1 MEARTYNLAIA
12 RANTL
17 ERTTIRLCGEF
28 SAVVRGRVVTADL
41 GGRQGRAVFASLV
54 LSRPQGLARDQLI
67 DVLWPAEPPKSPE
80 RGLDVVVSRLR
91 AALGQDIV
99 SGRSQLTLTLDP
111 DAVID
116 VEVARR
122 CVRDSEAALAA
133 GDCERARDAAHEG
146 LDVLAGPLLPGLE
159 GPWLDH
165 HRARLTEIVPRLL
178 RAAARGGLAL
188 GGDALDQ
195 ALTDA
200 RALVAENPFSE
211 SACGLLMEVQAARGD
226 VAEALQTYE
235 ELRVRL
241 LEELGNPP
249 AKAIAD
255 LHARLLRPDAPAA
268 RAPGEPA
275 LPLPVAAARFV
286 GRAEQL
292 EALRARWAALAGP
305 GSRLVFLT
313 GEAGIGKTTLAARF
327 AREVGAESVLFGRC
341 DEDPVVPYQ
350 PFVEAFRHPDAL
362 AGTSDDEEVLAL
374 APLIPRLRSLAH
386 GGEVGASP
394 EIQRY
399 LMFEAV
405 VERLCRWSRVRP
417 LLFILDDVHW
427 ADKPTV
433 KLLQHLM
440 RDPRDLRLLVLATYR
455 TEDAGA
461 ERPLA
466 ELLADLRRAHTLD
479 VVRLEGLSRGE
490 TDELITER
498 IDQIAPD
505 FAAELWSQTDGNPLF
520 IEEALRSVAES
531 GDGDGKPVSARTLA
545 RMGVPDGVKSVIV
558 RRLETMPADAAD
570 ALRAAAAIGQEFD
583 PRLVAGVR
591 GVHVEHML
599 DTLER
604 APTRGLIAEL
614 ERYRYA
620 FSHGIVRMAIYED
633 MSETRRAE
641 LHHRVGVLLEAGPAR
656 PGQAAEVALHFARAG
671 ELADPLRIV
680 EHERRAGEDLARS
693 FAYEDAATHFERA
706 AETLGRLGDG
716 HEPER
721 CTILLEWARCLAR
734 AGLSQQA
741 SARFHEAAGSA
752 VARGDAKQL
761 ASAAVGLGQR
771 YWEANVDALHDSGY
785 RGRLDEALA
794 LLPPGDSPARARLLA
809 KLAEHLAFLP
819 REGDRAA
826 AISADALAMARRV
839 GDRSTL
845 VAVMMARHA
854 TRLHVAHVEERLQLM
869 DEVVQLRSARPELSA
884 EARMWRIYD
893 LCELGE
899 MDAARAEQHRL
910 SELAR
915 ELRQP
920 LIRHVAL
927 GWESLF
933 TELAG
938 DVEATERLTAEFF
951 RLGERAQAY
960 DARSTRAAKL
970 FAIYRWQ
977 GRLEELREEIEAL
990 ASGVIA
996 VPAWRAALALQQ
1008 VVCGNAGEG
1017 LAGARA
1023 LVARLPRLRRDF
1035 FWLSAVTVLSE
1046 AVALCEDAESAAPI
1060 YDALAPFASRFTTHS
1075 FGASW
1080 GSVGRPLGLLA
1091 ATLGRRDQAE
1101 AHLRAALAAN
1111 RGIDA
1116 PMLVAVTECDL
1127 GELIGSP
1134 ELGASAEAAARRL
1147 GLSVLAERAA
1157 RLAGCPR
1164 RARENRPLGDC
1175 SQRREPPGRVVAAH
1189 GSAPNAS

>member
-28 SAVVRGRVVTADL
+28 SAVVRGRVVTDDL

-67 DVLWPAEPPKSPE
+67 DVLWPAAPPKSPE

-91 AALGQDIV
+91 TALGQDVV

-116 VEVARR
+116 VEIARR
-122 CVRDSEAALAA
+122 RVRESEAALVA
-133 GDCERARDAAHEG
+133 GDAELARDAAHEG

-165 HRARLTEIVPRLL
+165 HRARLAEIVPRLL
-178 RAAARGGLAL
+178 RAAARAGLAL

-211 SACGLLMEVQAARGD
+211 SASGLLMEVQAARGD

-241 LEELGNPP
+241 LEQLGNPP

-268 RAPGEPA
+268 RAPAEPA

-305 GSRLVFLT
+305 GSRLVFLA

-374 APLIPRLRSLAH
+374 APLIPRLRPLAH
-386 GGEVGASP
+386 GDALGVSP
-394 EIQRY
+394 ELQRY
-399 LMFEAV
+399 LMFEAAA
-405 VERLCRWSRVRP
+405 ERLRRWSRVRP
-417 LLFILDDVHW
+417 LVFILDDAHW

-433 KLLQHLM
+433 KLLQHLV
-440 RDPRDLRLLVLATYR
+440 RDPRDLRLMVIATYR

-466 ELLADLRRAHTLD
+466 ELLAELRRAHTLD
-479 VVRLEGLSRGE
+479 VVRLEGLSQGE
-490 TDELITER
+490 TDALITER
-498 IDQIAPD
+498 IEQTAPD

-633 MSETRRAE
+633 MGETRRAE
-641 LHHRVGVLLEAGPAR
+641 LHHRVGVLLEGGPER

-680 EHERRAGEDLARS
+680 EHQRRAGEEAARS

-706 AETLGRLGDG
+706 AATLASLGE
-716 HEPER
+716 HYEAER
-721 CTILLEWARCLAR
+721 CTVVLALARSLAR

-741 SARFHEAAGSA
+741 SAKFHEAAASA
-752 VARGDAKQL
+752 LARGDAEQL
-761 ASAAVGLGQR
+761 ASAALGLGQR
-771 YWEANVDALHDSGY
+771 YWEASVNDLHDSGY
-785 RGRLDEALA
+785 RARLDEALE
-794 LLPPGDSPARARLLA
+794 LLPPADGRARVRLLA
-809 KLAEHLAFLP
+809 RLAEHLAFLP
-819 REGDRAA
+819 REVDRDAEV
-826 AISADALAMARRV
+826 SAEALAMARR
-839 GDRSTL
+839 GGGGG
-845 VAVMMARHA
+845 
-854 TRLHVAHVEERLQLM
+854 
-869 DEVVQLRSARPELSA
+869 P
-884 EARMWRIYD
+884 
-893 LCELGE
+893 
-899 MDAARAEQHRL
+899 ARARAMGPPPPRPPRGHR
-910 SELAR
+910 
-915 ELRQP
+915 
-920 LIRHVAL
+920 
-927 GWESLF
+927 
-933 TELAG
+933 
-938 DVEATERLTAEFF
+938 
-951 RLGERAQAY
+951 
-960 DARSTRAAKL
+960 
-970 FAIYRWQ
+970 
-977 GRLEELREEIEAL
+977 
-990 ASGVIA
+990 
-996 VPAWRAALALQQ
+996 
-1008 VVCGNAGEG
+1008 
-1017 LAGARA
+1017 
-1023 LVARLPRLRRDF
+1023 
-1035 FWLSAVTVLSE
+1035 
-1046 AVALCEDAESAAPI
+1046 
-1060 YDALAPFASRFTTHS
+1060 
-1075 FGASW
+1075 
-1080 GSVGRPLGLLA
+1080 
-1091 ATLGRRDQAE
+1091 
-1101 AHLRAALAAN
+1101 
-1111 RGIDA
+1111 
-1116 PMLVAVTECDL
+1116 
-1127 GELIGSP
+1127 
-1134 ELGASAEAAARRL
+1134 
-1147 GLSVLAERAA
+1147 
-1157 RLAGCPR
+1157 
-1164 RARENRPLGDC
+1164 
-1175 SQRREPPGRVVAAH
+1175 
-1189 GSAPNAS
+1189 

>member
-12 RANTL
+12 RANTA

-28 SAVVRGRVVTADL
+28 SAVVRGRVVTGDL

-67 DVLWPAEPPKSPE
+67 DVLWPAAPPKSPE

-91 AALGQDIV
+91 TALGQDVV

-122 CVRDSEAALAA
+122 RVRESEAALVA
-133 GDCERARDAAHEG
+133 GDAERARDAAHEG

-165 HRARLTEIVPRLL
+165 HRARLAEIVPRLL
-178 RAAARGGLAL
+178 RAAARAGLAL

-211 SACGLLMEVQAARGD
+211 SASGLLMEVQAARGD

-241 LEELGNPP
+241 LDELGNPP

-255 LHARLLRPDAPAA
+255 LHARLLRPGVPVAPAP
-268 RAPGEPA
+268 APEPA
-275 LPLPVAAARFV
+275 LALAVGGASFV
-286 GRAEQL
+286 GRAAQL
-292 EALRARWAALAGP
+292 EALRARWAAVDGP
-305 GSRLVFLT
+305 RLVFLS

-327 AREVGAESVLFGRC
+327 AEEVGAESVLFGRC
-341 DEDPVVPYQ
+341 DEDPIVPYQ

-362 AGTSDDEEVLAL
+362 SGTSDDEEVLAL
-374 APLIPRLRSLAH
+374 APLMPRLRSLAQ
-386 GGEVGASP
+386 GGGLGASP
-394 EIQRY
+394 EMQRY

-405 VERLCRWSRVRP
+405 AERLRRWSRVRP

-433 KLLQHLM
+433 KLLQHLV
-440 RDPRDLRLLVLATYR
+440 RDPRDLRLMVIATYR
-455 TEDAGA
+455 TEDAGG

-466 ELLADLRRAHTLD
+466 DLLADLRRAHALD

-498 IDQIAPD
+498 LEETAPD
-505 FAAELWSQTDGNPLF
+505 FAGELWSQTDGNPLF
-520 IEEALRSVAES
+520 IEEALRSVEES
-531 GDGDGKPVSARTLA
+531 GQPVSSGTLT

-558 RRLETMPADAAD
+558 RRLETMPFEAAD

-591 GVHVEHML
+591 GVPVERML

-604 APTRGLIAEL
+604 APARGLIAEL
-614 ERYRYA
+614 EPYRYA

-633 MSETRRAE
+633 MGETRRAE
-641 LHHRVGVLLEAGPAR
+641 LHHRVGVLLEGGPER
-656 PGQAAEVALHFARAG
+656 PGQAAEVALHLARAG

-680 EHERRAGEDLARS
+680 EYQRRAGEELARA

-706 AETLGRLGDG
+706 AETLGRLGAEQ
-716 HEPER
+716 EPER
-721 CTILLEWARCLAR
+721 CAILLDWARCLAR

-741 SARFHEAAGSA
+741 SAKFHEAAGSA

-761 ASAAVGLGQR
+761 TSAAVGLGQR
-771 YWEANVDALHDSGY
+771 YWEANVDALHDTGY

-819 REGDRAA
+819 READRAA

-854 TRLHVAHVEERLQLM
+854 TRLHVANTEERLRLM
-869 DEVVQLRSARPELSA
+869 DEVVQLRSDRPELSA

-899 MDAARAEQHRL
+899 MDAARAEQRRL

-920 LIRHVAL
+920 LIRHVAV

-933 TELAG
+933 AELAG
-938 DVEATERLTAEFF
+938 DVETTERLTVEFF

-977 GRLEELREEIEAL
+977 GRLEELRGEIEAL

-996 VPAWRAALALQQ
+996 VSAWRSAQALLR
-1008 VVCGNAGEG
+1008 VVCGDAEEG

-1023 LVARLPRLRRDF
+1023 LVARLPRIPRDF
-1035 FWLSAVTVLSE
+1035 FWLSGVTVLAE
-1046 AVALCEDAESAAPI
+1046 AVAVGGDAESAGPL
-1060 YDALAPFASRFTTHS
+1060 YDALAPFASRYTTHS

-1080 GSVGRPLGLLA
+1080 GSVERPLGLLA
-1091 ATLGRRDQAE
+1091 ATLGRRERAE

-1111 RGIDA
+1111 RAIDA
-1116 PMLVAVTECDL
+1116 PMLVAITECDL
-1127 GELIGSP
+1127 GELTGTP
-1134 ELGASAEAAARRL
+1134 ELGASAERTARRL
-1147 GLSVLAERAA
+1147 GLSVLADRAA
-1157 RLAGCPR
+1157 ALAR
-1164 RARENRPLGDC
+1164 
-1175 SQRREPPGRVVAAH
+1175 
-1189 GSAPNAS
+1189 

>member
-91 AALGQDIV
+91 TALGQDVV

-255 LHARLLRPDAPAA
+255 LHARLLRPDAPV
-268 RAPGEPA
+268 EPA
-275 LPLPVAAARFV
+275 HEPAPPLPATAATFV
-286 GRAEQL
+286 GRAAQL
-292 EALRARWAALAGP
+292 QALRERWAALAGSCP
-305 GSRLVFLT
+305 QLVFLA

-327 AREVGAESVLFGRC
+327 ARELGAESVLFGRC

-386 GGEVGASP
+386 GDALGVSP
-394 EIQRY
+394 ELQRY

-405 VERLCRWSRVRP
+405 VERLRRWSRVRP
-417 LLFILDDVHW
+417 LVFILDDAHW

-433 KLLQHLM
+433 KLLQHLV
-440 RDPRDLRLLVLATYR
+440 RDPRDLRLMVIATYR

-466 ELLADLRRAHTLD
+466 ELLAELRRAHTLD
-479 VVRLEGLSRGE
+479 VVRLEGLSQGE
-490 TDELITER
+490 TDALITER
-498 IDQIAPD
+498 IEQTAPD

-531 GDGDGKPVSARTLA
+531 GQPVSSRTLA

-558 RRLETMPADAAD
+558 RRLETMPPEAAD
-570 ALRAAAAIGQEFD
+570 ALRAAAAIGREFD

-591 GVHVEHML
+591 GVRVEHML

-620 FSHGIVRMAIYED
+620 FSHAIVRMAIYED
-633 MSETRRAE
+633 
-641 LHHRVGVLLEAGPAR
+641 
-656 PGQAAEVALHFARAG
+656 
-671 ELADPLRIV
+671 
-680 EHERRAGEDLARS
+680 
-693 FAYEDAATHFERA
+693 
-706 AETLGRLGDG
+706 
-716 HEPER
+716 
-721 CTILLEWARCLAR
+721 
-734 AGLSQQA
+734 
-741 SARFHEAAGSA
+741 
-752 VARGDAKQL
+752 
-761 ASAAVGLGQR
+761 
-771 YWEANVDALHDSGY
+771 
-785 RGRLDEALA
+785 
-794 LLPPGDSPARARLLA
+794 
-809 KLAEHLAFLP
+809 
-819 REGDRAA
+819 
-826 AISADALAMARRV
+826 
-839 GDRSTL
+839 
-845 VAVMMARHA
+845 
-854 TRLHVAHVEERLQLM
+854 
-869 DEVVQLRSARPELSA
+869 
-884 EARMWRIYD
+884 
-893 LCELGE
+893 
-899 MDAARAEQHRL
+899 
-910 SELAR
+910 
-915 ELRQP
+915 
-920 LIRHVAL
+920 
-927 GWESLF
+927 
-933 TELAG
+933 
-938 DVEATERLTAEFF
+938 
-951 RLGERAQAY
+951 
-960 DARSTRAAKL
+960 
-970 FAIYRWQ
+970 
-977 GRLEELREEIEAL
+977 
-990 ASGVIA
+990 
-996 VPAWRAALALQQ
+996 
-1008 VVCGNAGEG
+1008 
-1017 LAGARA
+1017 
-1023 LVARLPRLRRDF
+1023 
-1035 FWLSAVTVLSE
+1035 
-1046 AVALCEDAESAAPI
+1046 
-1060 YDALAPFASRFTTHS
+1060 
-1075 FGASW
+1075 
-1080 GSVGRPLGLLA
+1080 
-1091 ATLGRRDQAE
+1091 
-1101 AHLRAALAAN
+1101 
-1111 RGIDA
+1111 
-1116 PMLVAVTECDL
+1116 
-1127 GELIGSP
+1127 
-1134 ELGASAEAAARRL
+1134 
-1147 GLSVLAERAA
+1147 
-1157 RLAGCPR
+1157 
-1164 RARENRPLGDC
+1164 
-1175 SQRREPPGRVVAAH
+1175 
-1189 GSAPNAS
+1189 

>member
-91 AALGQDIV
+91 TALGQDVV

-255 LHARLLRPDAPAA
+255 LHARLLRPDAPV
-268 RAPGEPA
+268 EPA
-275 LPLPVAAARFV
+275 HEPAPPLPATAATFV
-286 GRAEQL
+286 GRAAQL
-292 EALRARWAALAGP
+292 QALRERWAALAGSCP
-305 GSRLVFLT
+305 QLVFLA

-327 AREVGAESVLFGRC
+327 ARELGAESVLFGRC

-386 GGEVGASP
+386 GDALGVSP
-394 EIQRY
+394 ELQRY

-405 VERLCRWSRVRP
+405 VERLRRWSRVRP
-417 LLFILDDVHW
+417 LVFILDDAHW

-433 KLLQHLM
+433 KLLQHLV
-440 RDPRDLRLLVLATYR
+440 RNPRDLRLMVIATYR
-455 TEDAGA
+455 TEDAGG

-466 ELLADLRRAHTLD
+466 DLLADLRPAHALD

-490 TDELITER
+490 TDALITER
-498 IDQIAPD
+498 LEETAPD
-505 FAAELWSQTDGNPLF
+505 FAGELWSQTDGNPLF
-520 IEEALRSVAES
+520 IEEALRSVEES
-531 GDGDGKPVSARTLA
+531 GQPVSSGTLT

-558 RRLETMPADAAD
+558 RRLETMPVEAAD
-570 ALRAAAAIGQEFD
+570 ALRAAAAIGQQFD
-583 PRLVAGVR
+583 PRVVAGVR
-591 GVHVEHML
+591 GVEVEHML

-633 MSETRRAE
+633 MGETRRAE
-641 LHHRVGVLLEAGPAR
+641 LHHRVGALLESAPER
-656 PGQAAEVALHFARAG
+656 PGQAAEVALHLARAG

-680 EHERRAGEDLARS
+680 EHERRAGEELARS

-706 AETLGRLGDG
+706 AETLGGLGAD

-721 CTILLEWARCLAR
+721 CAIVLDWARCLAR

-741 SARFHEAAGSA
+741 SAKFHEAAGSA

-761 ASAAVGLGQR
+761 TSAAVGLGQR
-771 YWEANVDALHDSGY
+771 YWEASVDALHDSGY

-819 REGDRAA
+819 READRAA

-839 GDRSTL
+839 DDRNTL

-854 TRLHVAHVEERLQLM
+854 TRLHVANTEERLRLM
-869 DEVVQLRSARPELSA
+869 DEVVLLRSDRPELSA

-899 MDAARAEQHRL
+899 MDAARGEQRRL

-920 LIRHVAL
+920 LIRHVAV

-933 TELAG
+933 AELAG
-938 DVEATERLTAEFF
+938 DVETTERLAEEFF

-977 GRLEELREEIEAL
+977 GRLEELRGEIEAL

-996 VPAWRAALALQQ
+996 VSAWRAALALLR
-1008 VVCGNAGEG
+1008 VLCGDAEEG

-1023 LVARLPRLRRDF
+1023 LVARLPRIPRDF

-1046 AVALCEDAESAAPI
+1046 AVAVSRDAESAEPL
-1060 YDALAPFASRFTTHS
+1060 YDALAPFAARFTTHS

-1080 GSVGRPLGLLA
+1080 GSVERPLGLLA
-1091 ATLGRRDQAE
+1091 ATLGRHEQAE
-1101 AHLRAALAAN
+1101 AHLRAALVAN

-1134 ELGASAEAAARRL
+1134 ELGACAERTARRL

-1157 RLAGCPR
+1157 RLA
-1164 RARENRPLGDC
+1164 
-1175 SQRREPPGRVVAAH
+1175 H

>member
-1 MEARTYNLAIA
+1 MAARTYNLAIA

-17 ERTTIRLCGEF
+17 EHTTIRLCGEF

-91 AALGQDIV
+91 TALGQDVV

-116 VEVARR
+116 VDVARR
-122 CVRDSEAALAA
+122 CVRDAEAALAA
-133 GDCERARDAAHEG
+133 GDAERAREAAHEG

-165 HRARLTEIVPRLL
+165 HRARLAEIVPRLL

-255 LHARLLRPDAPAA
+255 LHARLLRPGAPVG
-268 RAPGEPA
+268 RAGTVSVPEPA
-275 LPLPVAAARFV
+275 LPLPVTARFV

-305 GSRLVFLT
+305 CPQLVFLS

-327 AREVGAESVLFGRC
+327 ADEVGAESVLFGRC

-350 PFVEAFRHPDAL
+350 PFVEAFRHSDVL

-386 GGEVGASP
+386 GDALGASP
-394 EIQRY
+394 EMRRY

-405 VERLCRWSRVRP
+405 VERLRRWSRVRP

-433 KLLQHLM
+433 KLLQHLV
-440 RDPRDLRLLVLATYR
+440 RNPRDLRLMVIATYR
-455 TEDAGA
+455 SEDAGA

-466 ELLADLRRAHTLD
+466 ELLADLRRAHALD
-479 VVRLEGLSRGE
+479 VVRLDGLSRDE
-490 TDELITER
+490 TDALITER
-498 IDQIAPD
+498 IEQIAPD
-505 FAAELWSQTDGNPLF
+505 FAPELWSQTDGNPLF

-558 RRLETMPADAAD
+558 RRLETMPAEAAD

-583 PRLVAGVR
+583 PRLVADVR
-591 GVHVEHML
+591 GVRVEHML

-633 MSETRRAE
+633 MGETRRAE
-641 LHHRVGVLLEAGPAR
+641 LHHRVGALLEGGPER

-680 EHERRAGEDLARS
+680 EHQRRAGEEAARS

-706 AETLGRLGDG
+706 AATLASLGE
-716 HEPER
+716 HYEAER
-721 CTILLEWARCLAR
+721 CTVLLALARSLAR

-741 SARFHEAAGSA
+741 SAKFHEAAGSA
-752 VARGDAKQL
+752 VARGDAEQL
-761 ASAAVGLGQR
+761 ASAALGLGQR
-771 YWEANVDALHDSGY
+771 YWEASVDALRDSGY
-785 RGRLDEALA
+785 RARLDEALE
-794 LLPPGDSPARARLLA
+794 LLPPEDGRARVRLLA
-809 KLAEHLAFLP
+809 RLAEHLAFLP
-819 REGDRAA
+819 QEVDRDAEV
-826 AISADALAMARRV
+826 SGEALAMARRI
-839 GDRSTL
+839 GDESTL
-845 VAVMMARHA
+845 VTALMARHA

-869 DEVVQLRSARPELSA
+869 NEVVQLRHGRPELAA

-899 MDAARAEQHRL
+899 MDAARAEQQSL
-910 SELAR
+910 SRLAR

-920 LIRHVAL
+920 LLRHVAL
-927 GWESLF
+927 GWESVF

-938 DVEATERLTAEFF
+938 DVEATERLAEEFF

-977 GRLEELREEIEAL
+977 GRLEELRGEIEAL

-1008 VVCGNAGEG
+1008 VVCGNPEEG
-1017 LAGARA
+1017 HAGARA

-1046 AVALCEDAESAAPI
+1046 AVAICDDAESAAPL

-1080 GSVGRPLGLLA
+1080 GSVERPLGLLA
-1091 ATLGRRDQAE
+1091 ATLGRREEAE

-1111 RGIDA
+1111 RAIDA

-1134 ELGASAEAAARRL
+1134 ELGASAARAARQL

-1157 RLAGCPR
+1157 HV
-1164 RARENRPLGDC
+1164 
-1175 SQRREPPGRVVAAH
+1175 S
-1189 GSAPNAS
+1189 SPNAS

>member
-1 MEARTYNLAIA
+1 VEARTYNLAIA

-28 SAVVRGRVVTADL
+28 SAIVRGRVVTGDL

-67 DVLWPAEPPKSPE
+67 DVLWPAAPPKSPE

-91 AALGQDIV
+91 TALGQDVV

-116 VEVARR
+116 VEIARR
-122 CVRDSEAALAA
+122 RVRESEAALVA
-133 GDCERARDAAHEG
+133 GDAELARDAAHEG

-165 HRARLTEIVPRLL
+165 HRARLAEIVPRLL
-178 RAAARGGLAL
+178 RAAARAGLAL

-211 SACGLLMEVQAARGD
+211 SASGLLMEVQAARGD

-241 LEELGNPP
+241 LDQLGNPP

-255 LHARLLRPDAPAA
+255 LHARLLRPDAEVVPAPA
-268 RAPGEPA
+268 GAVSAPEPA
-275 LPLPVAAARFV
+275 LPLPVIGTTFV
-286 GRAEQL
+286 GRAAQL
-292 EALRARWAALAGP
+292 EALRARWATP
-305 GSRLVFLT
+305 PRLVFLS

-327 AREVGAESVLFGRC
+327 AEEIGAESVLFGRC
-341 DEDPVVPYQ
+341 DEDPIVPYQ

-362 AGTSDDEEVLAL
+362 SGTSDDEEVLAL
-374 APLIPRLRSLAH
+374 APLIPRLRSLAQ
-386 GGEVGASP
+386 GNALGASP
-394 EIQRY
+394 ELQRY

-405 VERLCRWSRVRP
+405 AERLRRWSRVRP

-433 KLLQHLM
+433 KLLQHLV
-440 RDPRDLRLLVLATYR
+440 RNPRGLRLMVIATYR
-455 TEDAGA
+455 TEDAGG

-466 ELLADLRRAHTLD
+466 DLLADLRRAHALD

-490 TDELITER
+490 TDALITER
-498 IDQIAPD
+498 LEETAPD
-505 FAAELWSQTDGNPLF
+505 FAGELWSQTDGNPLF
-520 IEEALRSVAES
+520 IEEALRSVEES
-531 GDGDGKPVSARTLA
+531 GQPVSSGTLT

-558 RRLETMPADAAD
+558 RRLETMPLEAAD
-570 ALRAAAAIGQEFD
+570 ALRAAATIGQEFD

-591 GVHVEHML
+591 GVAVEQML

-604 APTRGLIAEL
+604 APARGLIAEL

-633 MSETRRAE
+633 MGETRRAE
-641 LHHRVGVLLEAGPAR
+641 LHHRVGVLLESAPER
-656 PGQAAEVALHFARAG
+656 PGQAAEVALHLARAG
-671 ELADPLRIV
+671 ELADPLQIV
-680 EHERRAGEDLARS
+680 EHERRAGEELARS

-706 AETLGRLGDG
+706 AETLGGLGAE

-721 CTILLEWARCLAR
+721 CAILLDWARCLAR

-741 SARFHEAAGSA
+741 SAKFHEAAGSA

-761 ASAAVGLGQR
+761 TSAAVGLGQR
-771 YWEANVDALHDSGY
+771 YWEASVDALHDSGY

-819 REGDRAA
+819 READRAA

-839 GDRSTL
+839 DDRNTL

-854 TRLHVAHVEERLQLM
+854 TRLHVANTEERLRLM
-869 DEVVQLRSARPELSA
+869 DEVVLLRSDRPELSA

-899 MDAARAEQHRL
+899 MDAARAEQRRL

-920 LIRHVAL
+920 LIRHVAV

-933 TELAG
+933 AELAG
-938 DVEATERLTAEFF
+938 DVETTERLSEEFF

-977 GRLEELREEIEAL
+977 GRLEELRGEIEAL

-996 VPAWRAALALQQ
+996 VSAWRAALALLR
-1008 VVCGNAGEG
+1008 VVCGDAEEG

-1023 LVARLPRLRRDF
+1023 LVARLPRIPADF

-1046 AVALCEDAESAAPI
+1046 AVAVSGDAESAEPL
-1060 YDALAPFASRFTTHS
+1060 YDALAPFAARYTTHS

-1080 GSVGRPLGLLA
+1080 GSVERPLGLLA
-1091 ATLGRRDQAE
+1091 ATSGRRDRAE

-1111 RGIDA
+1111 RAIDA
-1116 PMLVAVTECDL
+1116 PMLVAITECDL
-1127 GELIGSP
+1127 GELTGAP
-1134 ELGASAEAAARRL
+1134 ELGASAERTARRL
-1147 GLSVLAERAA
+1147 GLSVLEDRAA
-1157 RLAGCPR
+1157 QLAR
-1164 RARENRPLGDC
+1164 
-1175 SQRREPPGRVVAAH
+1175 
-1189 GSAPNAS
+1189 